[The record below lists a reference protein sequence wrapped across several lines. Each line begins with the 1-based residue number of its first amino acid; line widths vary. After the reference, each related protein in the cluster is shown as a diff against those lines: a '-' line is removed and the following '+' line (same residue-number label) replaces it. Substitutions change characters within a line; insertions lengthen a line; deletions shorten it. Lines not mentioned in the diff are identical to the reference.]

1 MRGSI
6 PFVPFVHTIR
16 VPAGVLAA
24 ACLALAFAAAAGAQP
39 SDHPLFG
46 GFPDAEISEFENEER
61 VNHQVVLGG
70 LQQLRGQVVP
80 QAAERVRG
88 KLTRILYEVASGYS
102 GRDVMDFFAAQ
113 MRSMGYRELYS
124 CAGRACGSSE
134 YWANDI
140 FGKRI
145 LYGPVRNQL
154 YLAMGSEPPGR
165 FYVSVY
171 VITRIN
177 RQLLAYLEIVEP
189 EGGAKAPAATS
200 ASPAASSPNVPS
212 PEAMLAQLREQ
223 RGLVVPGLG
232 FTANDEL
239 ASRSSLG
246 AIVEMME
253 LDPQL
258 RLRIVAHLQGDGSLE
273 DLLSRSES
281 RAEAVRQSLLAA
293 GADPARLSTRGLGP
307 LAPLCAS
314 GNCAERVELILDAR

>member
-24 ACLALAFAAAAGAQP
+24 ACFALAFAAAAGAQP

-46 GFPDAEISEFENEER
+46 GFPDAEISEFESEER

-70 LQQLRGQVVP
+70 LQQIRGQVVP

-165 FYVSVY
+165 FYVRSTSSPASTASCSPILKLSNPKAAPRLQRRLPPAPPHPAPTCPAPKPCSRNCANSGASLCQDSVSPPMMNSH
-171 VITRIN
+171 R
-177 RQLLAYLEIVEP
+177 
-189 EGGAKAPAATS
+189 APAS
-200 ASPAASSPNVPS
+200 APSSK
-212 PEAMLAQLREQ
+212 
-223 RGLVVPGLG
+223 
-232 FTANDEL
+232 
-239 ASRSSLG
+239 
-246 AIVEMME
+246 
-253 LDPQL
+253 
-258 RLRIVAHLQGDGSLE
+258 
-273 DLLSRSES
+273 
-281 RAEAVRQSLLAA
+281 
-293 GADPARLSTRGLGP
+293 
-307 LAPLCAS
+307 
-314 GNCAERVELILDAR
+314 

>member
-1 MRGSI
+1 MRGNI
-6 PFVPFVHTIR
+6 PFVPFVHASR
-16 VPAGVLAA
+16 VPAGTVPAF
-24 ACLALAFAAAAGAQP
+24 CFALAFAAAASAQP
-39 SDHPLFG
+39 SDHALFG
-46 GFPDAEISEFENEER
+46 GFPDAEISEFESEER

-102 GRDVMDFFAAQ
+102 GRDVMDFFTGQ

-145 LYGPVRNQL
+145 LYGPVRNQF

-177 RQLLAYLEIVEP
+177 RQLLVYLEIVEP
-189 EGGAKAPAATS
+189 ESGGTALVETS
-200 ASPAASSPNVPS
+200 SSPAAPS

-223 RGLVVPGLG
+223 RGFVVPGLG

-239 ASRSSLG
+239 MSSSSLG
-246 AIVEMME
+246 AIAEMME

-273 DLLSRSES
+273 DMLSRSES

-307 LAPLCAS
+307 LAPLCAAE
-314 GNCAERVELILDAR
+314 NCAERVELILDAR

>member
-6 PFVPFVHTIR
+6 PFVSFVHAIR
-16 VPAGVLAA
+16 VPAGAVSAA
-24 ACLALAFAAAAGAQP
+24 GACLMLAFAAAASAQP
-39 SDHPLFG
+39 SDHALFG
-46 GFPDAEISEFENEER
+46 GFPDAEISEFQSEER

-70 LQQLRGQVVP
+70 LQQLRGRVIP
-80 QAAERVRG
+80 QASERVRG
-88 KLTRILYEVASGYS
+88 KLTRILYEVASGYN
-102 GRDVMDFFAAQ
+102 GRDVMDFFTGQ

-145 LYGPVRNQL
+145 LYGPVRNQF
-154 YLAMGSEPPGR
+154 YLAMASEPPGR

-177 RQLLAYLEIVEP
+177 RQLLAHLEIVEL
-189 EGGAKAPAATS
+189 EDGGAAAS
-200 ASPAASSPNVPS
+200 ASPAASN
-212 PEAMLAQLREQ
+212 PEAMLAQLRDK
-223 RGLVVPGLG
+223 GGIVVSGVG

-239 ASRSSLG
+239 ASRSGLG
-246 AIVEMME
+246 AIAAMME

-281 RAEAVRQSLLAA
+281 RAEAMRQSLLTA
-293 GADPARLSTRGLGP
+293 GADPSRLSTRGLGP
-307 LAPLCAS
+307 LAPLCAG
-314 GNCAERVELILDAR
+314 GNCAERVELILDPP